1 MAARLRSL
9 ERPLWLRPRILERFS
24 VTARTAAGRR
34 RHVESSVPMGSGCT
48 MPGSA
53 HPAAGG
59 PGARPRAPRG
69 RHVGAQSAPW
79 CGWLKQLFNAELCS
93 RLLDYSAESRVL
105 IMNTATRYSNADI
118 TALGSGLIF
127 NFIRGRSINIFAR
140 DSNHYYEFYLL
151 ATNARLR
158 RQSDM
163 PATFSNDSDHA
174 GRVTAGQAEPTKRQ
188 P

>member
-1 MAARLRSL
+1 
-9 ERPLWLRPRILERFS
+9 
-24 VTARTAAGRR
+24 
-34 RHVESSVPMGSGCT
+34 
-48 MPGSA
+48 
-53 HPAAGG
+53 
-59 PGARPRAPRG
+59 
-69 RHVGAQSAPW
+69 
-79 CGWLKQLFNAELCS
+79 
-93 RLLDYSAESRVL
+93 
-105 IMNTATRYSNADI
+105 MNTATRYSNADI

-163 PATFSNDSDHA
+163 PATFSNGSDHA
-174 GRVTAGQAEPTKRQ
+174 RRVTAGQGEPTKRQ